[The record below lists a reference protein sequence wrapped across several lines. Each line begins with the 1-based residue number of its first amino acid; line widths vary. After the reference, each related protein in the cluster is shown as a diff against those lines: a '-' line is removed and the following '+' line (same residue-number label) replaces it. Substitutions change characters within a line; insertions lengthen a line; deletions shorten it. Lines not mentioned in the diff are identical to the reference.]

1 VTACPKCGAAVA
13 DGAADCS
20 NCGIVFDK
28 FERRVAA
35 AAPDYVPPVAVVTP
49 VAVQAPADILEEP
62 VSSVVWWARAVV
74 LVVLVWLTWRFGRV
88 ALARGGTIAFLDL
101 PNLIFHEAGHFV
113 FAPFGRFM
121 TVLGGSLLQIVIP
134 LIVAGAFVRERQL
147 FNACL
152 CTWWAG
158 QNMLDVAVYMADA
171 RSLSL
176 VLLGGKTGAE
186 VEGHDW
192 EYLLTAL
199 GVIHRD
205 RLIGLWTHYL
215 GVLVMTASIGF
226 AGWILVNRTPGR
238 HEVP

>member
-1 VTACPKCGAAVA
+1 MTVCPKCGAAVA
-13 DGAADCS
+13 DGATDCS
-20 NCGIVFDK
+20 ACGIVFDK

-35 AAPDYVPPVAVVTP
+35 AAPDYELPVPVVPPVALQP
-49 VAVQAPADILEEP
+49 PGDILEEP
-62 VSSVVWWARAVV
+62 VGSVVWWARAVV
-74 LVVLVWLTWRFGRV
+74 LLILVWLTWRFGRV

-101 PNLIFHEAGHFV
+101 PNLIFHEAGHVV

-121 TVLGGSLLQIVIP
+121 TVLGGSLLQITIP

-205 RLIGLWTHYL
+205 KVIGLWTHYL
-215 GVLVMTASIGF
+215 GVLVMLASIGF
-226 AGWILVNRTPGR
+226 AAWILINHPPHR

>member
-1 VTACPKCGAAVA
+1 MTECPKCGAAIA
-13 DGAADCS
+13 AGAADCS

-35 AAPDYVPPVAVVTP
+35 AAPDYEPPVPVVTP
-49 VAVQAPADILEEP
+49 VTIQPPGDGLEEP
-62 VSSVVWWARAVV
+62 VSSVVWWARAVG
-74 LVVLVWLTWRFGRV
+74 LLILAWLTWRFGRV

-205 RLIGLWTHYL
+205 RLIGWWMHSL
-215 GVLVMTASIGF
+215 GVLVMLASIGF
-226 AGWILVNRTPGR
+226 AASILIKHRKVKTREP
-238 HEVP
+238 